1 MIGMLLSFNM
11 MFCDIKGEVN
21 NPGVYQINNNNIMD
35 IIILAGGLTK
45 DANVKSINLSKIVH
59 DEMVIY
65 IPSKREVKLT
75 CPICKCPEIKCP
87 EPKIEI
93 TTPPPKIEIS
103 TTIPKIIT
111 TEFITTTKYITTTKN
126 KLINI
131 NTSNVEELT
140 TLNGIGEVMANRIIA
155 YRCNSP
161 FTSIEDI
168 MNVQGIGPSIFAKI
182 KDFIIV

>member
-11 MFCDIKGEVN
+11 LFCDIKGEVN
-21 NPGVYQINNNNIMD
+21 NPGVYQIKNNNIMD
-35 IIILAGGLTK
+35 VIVFAGGLTK
-45 DANVKSINLSKIVH
+45 DANVNNINLSKKVA

-65 IPSKREVKLT
+65 IPSKKEKKIK

-87 EPKIEI
+87 EPKV
-93 TTPPPKIEIS
+93 EIS
-103 TTIPKIIT
+103 TTIPKIKT

-140 TLNGIGEVMANRIIA
+140 TLNGIGEIVANRIIA
-155 YRCNSP
+155 YRCNTP

>member
-45 DANVKSINLSKIVH
+45 DANVKNINLSKIVH

-65 IPSKREVKLT
+65 IPSKKEVKLT

-87 EPKIEI
+87 EPKV
-93 TTPPPKIEIS
+93 EIS
-103 TTIPKIIT
+103 TTIPKIKT

-126 KLINI
+126 ELINI
-131 NTSNVEELT
+131 NTANIEELT
-140 TLNGIGEVMANRIIA
+140 TLNGIGEIVANRIIA
-155 YRCNSP
+155 YRFNTP
-161 FTSIEDI
+161 FTFIEDI